1 MRFPVR
7 PKHLPTPR
15 NDTLRSN
22 FHLARPVGIG
32 TNQMCAAHETR
43 RHPPVGKTV
52 QLRVTAPYKD
62 MIARARPLDDLL
74 NNREKIELLR
84 PCRESHDEKT
94 YRRHGGRADNARSD
108 PSPAQLRRM
117 SLFRDKAR
125 ERLARENRQRRKH
138 CQMIMSRKS
147 PSNKDRKV
155 GEAEPQNK
163 QNRLGGDRL
172 PPPKRPERF
181 NHLPDAKIPQQTR

>member
-1 MRFPVR
+1 GRR
-7 PKHLPTPR
+7 PP
-15 NDTLRSN
+15 D
-22 FHLARPVGIG
+22 
-32 TNQMCAAHETR
+32 
-43 RHPPVGKTV
+43 GKTV
-52 QLRVTAPYKD
+52 ELRRSSPHKNTIV
-62 MIARARPLDDLL
+62 RARLLDDPL
-74 NNREKIELLR
+74 NNRKKMERLCSHRK
-84 PCRESHDEKT
+84 SHDEES
-94 YRRHGGRADNARSD
+94 YRRHGGRTNHACRD
-108 PSPAQLRRM
+108 PSPTYLKRI

-125 ERLARENRQRRKH
+125 ERLTRENRQRRKH

-147 PSNKDRKV
+147 PSNKDREV